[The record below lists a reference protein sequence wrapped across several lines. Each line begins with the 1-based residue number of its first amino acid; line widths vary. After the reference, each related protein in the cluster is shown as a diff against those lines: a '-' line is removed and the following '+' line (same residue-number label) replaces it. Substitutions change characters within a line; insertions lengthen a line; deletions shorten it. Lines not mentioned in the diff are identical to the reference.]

1 MITSAT
7 DENNWHTW
15 KRLWLGQK
23 SSTLQ
28 DLSRLYLWH
37 TWMRWLRGTSWY
49 FIIHNHN
56 HWLCAIFKR
65 WTSIVQLDPQVVE
78 NYWAAGATSRSLV
91 IATFATLV
99 CLQVGVRVALHM
111 WRDRIFPY
119 NIAIVRQWTLPEF
132 AFTCVY
138 VWSQIDSA
146 GISDEDLQKWRKYA
160 PQHIFQIIS
169 VPILKWAGNKHRSE
183 TNIAILRFGD
193 KDRSKII
200 RWEIGVACQLFRW
213 VSLIKIKQTNK
224 YGKDREANTR

>member
-1 MITSAT
+1 MVLHGKGMITSAIG
-7 DENNWHTW
+7 ENNWHTW

-91 IATFATLV
+91 IATFATAV
-99 CLQVGVRVALHM
+99 CLQVGVALHM
-111 WRDRIFPY
+111 WRGTEYSHIILRLPGNELCRNLHLHVCTCEVKLIVPGFLTRIY
-119 NIAIVRQWTLPEF
+119 KNDESTLHNIFSRSYQ
-132 AFTCVY
+132 
-138 VWSQIDSA
+138 SQYWN
-146 GISDEDLQKWRKYA
+146 EL
-160 PQHIFQIIS
+160 
-169 VPILKWAGNKHRSE
+169 V
-183 TNIAILRFGD
+183 TNI
-193 KDRSKII
+193 
-200 RWEIGVACQLFRW
+200 EV
-213 VSLIKIKQTNK
+213 KQI
-224 YGKDREANTR
+224 